1 MRYCHCICLLTTQPH
16 VTNICLY
23 SLRSGL
29 RSEGLLAIRLMS
41 SVIRSTV
48 ILTWICSPSFASTA
62 WWIPSDQRRFSTTLP
77 VNCSHK
83 PATRH
88 QNICIYCPWRQ
99 FLMLWQAGFQANISR
114 NSFNI
119 QRWPAKMD
127 TAGNS
132 PNLINNLN
140 LTVLH
145 NVMDI
150 PLVELL
156 CLQSS
161 HNKPATFLTLLT
173 SKSCWH
179 WHWKQS
185 KKTHI
190 FAPSACWQDCHR
202 IVAKISKMKCK
213 GQDRQTEPRGRSHP
227 KDPQF
232 QELTLQQLHPP
243 QLTPRSCL
251 WSPPYSAA
259 MYADDYETLPF
270 FLKNKMEIW
279 LQDSNQLST

>member
-1 MRYCHCICLLTTQPH
+1 MNGLNHTCLCFGCACHARELGIELEEGLVCNLRYCHCICLLTTQPH

-29 RSEGLLAIRLMS
+29 RSEGLLAIQLMS

-88 QNICIYCPWRQ
+88 QNICIYCPWWQ

-185 KKTHI
+185 KKNPHLCP
-190 FAPSACWQDCHR
+190 FCMLARLSQNCSENFQNEVQRA
-202 IVAKISKMKCK
+202 
-213 GQDRQTEPRGRSHP
+213 RQTDRAQGSFSSQRSSVS
-227 KDPQF
+227 
-232 QELTLQQLHPP
+232 
-243 QLTPRSCL
+243 RAN
-251 WSPPYSAA
+251 SAA
-259 MYADDYETLPF
+259 ATPSSVNSTFLSLKSTL
-270 FLKNKMEIW
+270 
-279 LQDSNQLST
+279 